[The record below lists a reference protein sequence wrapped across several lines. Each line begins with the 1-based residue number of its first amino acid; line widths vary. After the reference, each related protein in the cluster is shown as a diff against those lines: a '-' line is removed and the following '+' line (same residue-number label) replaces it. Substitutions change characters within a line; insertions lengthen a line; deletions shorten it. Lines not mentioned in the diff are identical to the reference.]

1 MGGGGSPDAVKPPA
15 PAPMPQAVE
24 ETEEA
29 KNAIKKRYRGRSGQ
43 ESTILAGRLMS
54 EKGKTLLGE

>member
-1 MGGGGSPDAVKPPA
+1 MSGGGSAKPVRPPA

-29 KNAIKKRYRGRSGQ
+29 KNVIKKRYRGRSGQ